1 MKRHFSIP
9 LLIVMLAGVF
19 AASAQAQT
27 SSAQRVIASIP
38 FTFDVGKTTL
48 PAGRYTITVLNPT
61 SDRKILQIRSLNGRS
76 SAMILT
82 TGVVGNVSDDAKL
95 VFERDGDRYV
105 FAQAQMA
112 GDETSLAAVR
122 SKSDRANKNA
132 MAKSTKKSVVVIV
145 AG

>member
-82 TGVVGNVSDDAKL
+82 TGVLGNVSDDAKL